1 MKLKRKVYW
10 DPSTERFKNDEEA
23 NALLSRPM
31 RAPYQIKV

>member
-10 DPSTERFKNDEEA
+10 DPEKERFKDDEEA
-23 NALLSRPM
+23 NNMLSRPM